1 MKQTN
6 IIFLEHQRLK
16 ERDSVLMERIKM
28 MDTLMTIYNGID
40 SINARQIAQYQLDAK
55 IKDQKIDKL
64 SVELAASK
72 KKTRK
77 RNRVI
82 AILSA
87 SLAAS
92 LGCLFIK

>member
-1 MKQTN
+1 
-6 IIFLEHQRLK
+6 
-16 ERDSVLMERIKM
+16 M

>member
-1 MKQTN
+1 M
-6 IIFLEHQRLK
+6 
-16 ERDSVLMERIKM
+16 S
-28 MDTLMTIYNGID
+28 IYNGID
-40 SINARQIAQYQLDAK
+40 SINMRQISQYQLDAQ

-87 SLAAS
+87 AFAAS
-92 LGCLFIK
+92 LGCLFTK

>member
-1 MKQTN
+1 M
-6 IIFLEHQRLK
+6 
-16 ERDSVLMERIKM
+16 S
-28 MDTLMTIYNGID
+28 IYNGID
-40 SINARQIAQYQLDAK
+40 SINMRQISHYQLDAQ

-87 SLAAS
+87 AFAAS
-92 LGCLFIK
+92 LGCLFTK

>member
-1 MKQTN
+1 
-6 IIFLEHQRLK
+6 
-16 ERDSVLMERIKM
+16 
-28 MDTLMTIYNGID
+28 MDTLMSIYNGID
-40 SINARQIAQYQLDAK
+40 SINMRQIAQYQLDAK
-55 IKDQKIDKL
+55 IKEQKIDKL

-87 SLAAS
+87 AFAAS